1 MKDNGLSRHMRFMA
15 DADDRFDAHAF
26 PATTGELIAQYGG
39 MVLELPNGT
48 ETVGD
53 ALGRLPGETH
63 EDAESAKLAVRSAI
77 SEKGIGRKG
86 YSDRDAP
93 SIGESRPDQVSF

>member
-1 MKDNGLSRHMRFMA
+1 MRFMTDA
-15 DADDRFDAHAF
+15 DARLDAHSF
-26 PATTGELIAQYGG
+26 PATTGELIEEYGQ
-39 MVLELPNGT
+39 LELDLPNGS

-53 ALGRLPGETH
+53 ALGRLAAETY
-63 EDAESAKLAVRSAI
+63 EDAEGAKLAVRSAI

>member
-1 MKDNGLSRHMRFMA
+1 MRFMA
-15 DADDRFDAHAF
+15 DTDASFDAHSF
-26 PATTGELIAQYGG
+26 PATTEELIEEYGD
-39 MVLELPNGT
+39 VELALPNGT

-53 ALGRLPGETH
+53 ALDRLGGETYT
-63 EDAESAKLAVRSAI
+63 DAEDAKLAVRSAI

-93 SIGESRPDQVSF
+93 TVGGTGPDQLSF

>member
-1 MKDNGLSRHMRFMA
+1 MRIMA
-15 DADDRFDAHAF
+15 DADDQFDAHVF
-26 PATTGELIAQYGG
+26 PATTDELIDQYGG
-39 MVLELPNGT
+39 LELELPNGT

-53 ALGRLPGETH
+53 ALGRLATETYQ
-63 EDAESAKLAVRSAI
+63 DAEGAKLAVRSAI

-93 SIGESRPDQVSF
+93 SIGENRPDQVSF